1 MKRNHR
7 SVFFTSKEITFVFVA
22 NFDGI
27 TAKDVIHSEKEWDF
41 QMGFLDGNFGKFIK

>member
-7 SVFFTSKEITFVFVA
+7 SVYFTSREITFVFVA

-27 TAKDVIHSEKEWDF
+27 TAKELIQSEKEWDF
-41 QMGFLDGNFGKFIK
+41 EMGIFL